1 MASKK
6 KSRKPSVGRTPS
18 QFTGERGGARYN
30 LRPIEATGG
39 GTMGGLLTPSGQGQV
54 GV

>member
-6 KSRKPSVGRTPS
+6 KPRKPSVGRTPA
-18 QFTGERGGARYN
+18 QHTGERGGARYHI
-30 LRPIEATGG
+30 RPIEPTGG
-39 GTMGGLLTPSGQGQV
+39 GTMGGLLSPSGQGQV

>member
-6 KSRKPSVGRTPS
+6 KPRKPSVGRTPA
-18 QFTGERGGARYN
+18 QHTGERGGARYRI
-30 LRPIEATGG
+30 RPIEPTGG
-39 GTMGGLLTPSGQGQV
+39 GTMGGLLSPSGQGQV

>member
-6 KSRKPSVGRTPS
+6 KSRKPSVGRKPA

>member
-6 KSRKPSVGRTPS
+6 KPRKPSGGRSPALH
-18 QFTGERGGARYN
+18 TGERGGARYHI
-30 LRPIEATGG
+30 RPIEPTGG